1 MANGWRVF
9 GQLSDE
15 GGEKQKFRV
24 LQEKRETK
32 LNRKSEDTH
41 LFPQLNK
48 LKSTKVSGLWY
59 IDMRVFDRARSLV
72 NTPIAQKNEQGKG

>member
-32 LNRKSEDTH
+32 LNRKSEDTN

-59 IDMRVFDRARSLV
+59 IDMRVFDRARNLV